1 MASFSFFSLYK
12 KRLFLAKE
20 ELVIEDKAND
30 DLIIVNYS

>member
-12 KRLFLAKE
+12 KRLFLAIE